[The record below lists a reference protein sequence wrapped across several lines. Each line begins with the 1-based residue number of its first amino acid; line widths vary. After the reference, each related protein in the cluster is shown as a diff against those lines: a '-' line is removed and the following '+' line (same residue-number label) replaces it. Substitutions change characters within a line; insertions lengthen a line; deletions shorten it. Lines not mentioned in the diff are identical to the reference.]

1 MAKYKIIKVP
11 KLRNGGSKRKLKT
24 QVPISNWD
32 SPVGPIN
39 NNPASV
45 ANLTNNN
52 QLVNQPD
59 LYNVDPVYQQEP
71 TLNENIDRLYNKVYA
86 PQLETEDG
94 LYETLQPE
102 DCPHGKVPYK
112 GECIDKFTVR
122 LLKIR
127 VDEANADE
135 LVEREMQL
143 VAIFQKIQEI
153 EQLKQEE
160 KSGQNQQNF
169 NVTWEQYTKD
179 ALKKGNKHK
188 KLEPIFSF
196 SEDMFN
202 QQIQPII
209 DQFEEYYF
217 EKGSDGKVN
226 FYPKH
231 VISGLIYDQGVRPNE
246 FKKYHG
252 LDSKQIQNEFGSLIA
267 VADHDYNNNV
277 SKELLKKIKSGM
289 SAEDARKELEK
300 EGWGTKKGVDQNFK
314 DVSELIDEQLN
325 SDVYFTD
332 DNGVMYKKDTKGN
345 IFQYTS
351 RNQWNNNNFS
361 VLNDNSNFK
370 NDYKNQFTWNFDW
383 KPVDK
388 SLFKTDDYGR
398 TTINNSDISI
408 FTTRFPNRKKQD
420 TEESILKNYETTIN
434 SYFNNEEK
442 EDNINNTQAN
452 YLGLNNLLFDKV
464 YGSNWSGSL
473 DTINPISDKV
483 TPEYAEAYNDAVNQM
498 NALTEIDMG
507 IDVNPANIKAYYDV
521 SNDPESV
528 RKQKAKILEEFNNKV
543 NKLKFKVEVTDVSL
557 GKLSGNRDI
566 GSYKD
571 LDKFVNQKKQTID
584 QEAKSYLQN
593 AFLNNILPTE
603 LNAQNTDE
611 YRGSNLVEQYGTF
624 ENFLG
629 SPEAQNFLQQYRAQ
643 PTYAQTLFG
652 ETYKN
657 QAINEYRD
665 KSKKEL
671 EDAKFLQNKFQ
682 NNLKTAWDNPYT
694 KLLKYTTG
702 YDVTKIPFVID
713 QLASFANQPKNTLEK
728 WTSGQLQDPMVGTMS
743 DQMTESEAD
752 AWTQAYGPGGRQLF
766 YNKSMEFQK
775 PIDQAINL
783 FDPFHW
789 AAQTGS
795 TAYQNYVKDNPE
807 INNEDV
813 ALNAFFAA
821 APYSKSLQAL
831 SGARLLPKLSKA
843 APIVSKLP
851 QYQIARN
858 LVTPGNALLTKFGV
872 DAFNLD
878 PDNPGFA
885 IEAGKNIYEGL
896 QTENEKQV
904 NENILPFGMGLMI
917 GRHGYKNLR
926 DARPLAPAPFKIDPT
941 VFDRMYYTP
950 KQPGTGLY
958 KYGMS
963 TGGELPKASLGKGVK
978 EKRFGK
984 EKERE
989 KENIIKAPELPLIF
1003 EPNPIIREAAPTV
1016 EPQLV
1021 FPNTRS
1027 TEVLGTPTQGQQLS
1041 IGFPEE
1047 YKTETGEPTNID
1059 AFIYE
1064 TVTPPTGLNLNVTAN
1079 PQSPLYKAINPK
1091 TGKIN
1096 FEQALS
1102 ILRKTA
1108 GGDEVIESLFNNPDL
1123 WQGLDSNVLHMDAKE
1138 LLKSVQQAIPAL
1150 NKTEVPFAFEEG
1162 SLFGKDIFD
1171 PETGDYREAP
1181 NSTYNLRNIY
1191 SDPFRKLWSK
1201 YQQGDNRLN
1210 ANVVNAIDKYA
1221 TDLDIGKRNLVAYID
1236 SSNKTIEKVK
1246 SALEKGESTITS
1258 DSGVSQYVD
1267 AEYLKE
1273 LEQNLEDNL
1282 DIFNKKQEAYL
1293 ANKDTFADFQLT
1305 NPRTIQFSNVDQFGY
1320 GSKEHGNANDTLAHA
1335 HVYENAYQP
1344 NALYVSQ
1351 IQSDAAEQFSKMK
1364 RRYRKDGSEEFDLEG
1379 YLPEFE
1385 QHSTGTYFSPN
1396 VQFKPGYHMEQ
1407 ITGEAAD
1414 VIKRNL
1420 QQKRVLMTNKK
1431 STEKRLIQEMLQYA
1445 AEQGKKYL
1453 YIPTPKLSKRIQ
1465 GNDKAAGIYNYYKKH
1480 YTKLF
1485 GESGVLPETDQF
1497 GNEWLRLEVPES
1509 YIKGEGIIEA
1519 YKEGGYK
1526 SSKRWPQRSGRLGL
1540 KRFVEKEPL
1549 RDIIE
1554 KDFGFLHEQKY
1565 CLPFNVPDN
1574 AFSSN
1579 KSFVKP
1585 EANSL
1590 IFKDAKGIDLNT
1602 DISKAIDSAV
1612 NSAVDY
1618 GKSEPG
1624 QATYDLLADQ
1634 SLFGKDQKAF
1644 PYIYP
1649 GEYIRGM
1656 GNVEYQPYSEGWWAQ
1671 HDMKTALEQPQWVPG
1686 KEDFFTDQ
1694 EIVDL
1699 VNQQKDY
1706 YESLA
1711 AFDEMHPESP
1721 GMEIMRALSGDTSR
1735 DELFA
1740 NLFPNASIP
1749 NFRSKILSPEQ
1760 TAALNR
1766 IELQNRSFQNKAG
1779 LSNPSLKTLG
1789 VGQDILPKQYNDLLT
1804 FYKGSNWLK
1813 TAPAKDVVME
1823 MRGLPELKGV
1833 DIKNASPLQLETW
1846 RDKIVK
1852 KMEKRAI
1859 ERWKKDRGDK
1869 LTGLD
1874 AYNKMLNQSGSRNQN
1889 GGYVSTKLTKKEIDK
1904 YIKGGY
1910 IIEDE

>member
-71 TLNENIDRLYNKVYA
+71 TYNENIDRLYNKVYA

-102 DCPHGKVPYK
+102 DCPPGKVPYK
-112 GECIDKFTVR
+112 GECIDEFTVR

-135 LVEREMQL
+135 R

-169 NVTWEQYTKD
+169 NVKWEQYTKD

-188 KLEPIFSF
+188 KLEPIFSY
-196 SEDMFN
+196 SEDVFN

-226 FYPKH
+226 FYPRP
-231 VISGLIYDQGVRPNE
+231 VILGLIYDQGVRPNE

-252 LDSKQIQNEFGSLIA
+252 LDSKQIQNEFGSFIA
-267 VADHDYNNNV
+267 MADNDYNKNV

-314 DVSELIDEQLN
+314 DVSELIDKQLN
-325 SDVYFTD
+325 ADVYFTD

-351 RNQWNNNNFS
+351 RNQWNNDNFS

-398 TTINNSDISI
+398 ATINNSDISI

-434 SYFNNEEK
+434 SYFNNVEK

-464 YGSNWSGSL
+464 SGSNWSGSL
-473 DTINPISDKV
+473 DPINPISDKV
-483 TPEYAEAYNDAVNQM
+483 TPEYAEAYNDAVKQM

-528 RKQKAKILEEFNNKV
+528 QKQKAKILEEFNNKV
-543 NKLKFKVEVTDVSL
+543 NKLKFKVEGTDISL

-566 GSYKD
+566 TSYKD
-571 LDKFVNQKKQTID
+571 PDKFLNQKKQTID
-584 QEAKSYLQN
+584 QEAKTYLQN

-603 LNAQNTDE
+603 VNAQNTDE

-643 PTYAQTLFG
+643 PSYAQTLFG

-665 KSKKEL
+665 KAKKEL

-682 NNLKTAWDNPYT
+682 NNMNPVYFG
-694 KLLKYTTG
+694 L
-702 YDVTKIPFVID
+702 D
-713 QLASFANQPKNTLEK
+713 QLGSFVNQPKNTLEK
-728 WTSGQLQDPMVGTMS
+728 WTSGQWQDPVVGTMT

-752 AWTQAYGPGGRQLF
+752 AWTQAFGPGGRQLF

-783 FDPFHW
+783 FSPFHW

-795 TAYQNYVKDNPE
+795 TAYQNYVNDNPE
-807 INNEDV
+807 INTGDV

-821 APYSKSLQAL
+821 APYSKTLQAL

-858 LVTPGNALLTKFGV
+858 LATPGNALLTKFGV
-872 DAFNLD
+872 DAFNLN

-896 QTENEKQV
+896 QTGNEKQV
-904 NENILPFGMGLMI
+904 NENILPLGMGLMI
-917 GRHGYKNLR
+917 GKHGYKNLR
-926 DARPLAPAPFKIDPT
+926 DARYYLKPFKMDPT
-941 VFDRMYYTP
+941 VVDRMYYN
-950 KQPGTGLY
+950 KGL
-958 KYGMS
+958 KS
-963 TGGELPKASLGKGVK
+963 GGELPKASLGKGVK

-1021 FPNTRS
+1021 FPNTQS
-1027 TEVLGTPTQGQQLS
+1027 TEVLGKPTQGQQLS
-1041 IGFPEE
+1041 MGFPEE
-1047 YKTETGEPTNID
+1047 YKTMTGEPTNID

-1138 LLKSVQQAIPAL
+1138 LLGSVQQAIPAL

-1171 PETGDYREAP
+1171 PEIGDYREAP
-1181 NSTYNLRNIY
+1181 NSTYGLNFIY
-1191 SDPFRKLWSK
+1191 PDPFRKLWSK
-1201 YQQGDNRLN
+1201 YQQGDNRMN
-1210 ANVVNAIDKYA
+1210 ANVVHAIDKYA
-1221 TDLDIGKRNLVAYID
+1221 TGLDLLKRNLIY
-1236 SSNKTIEKVK
+1236 SSNEKIEKVK
-1246 SALEKGESTITS
+1246 SALEKGESTITTN
-1258 DSGVSQYVD
+1258 SGVSKYVD

-1273 LEQNLEDNL
+1273 LEQSFENNLA
-1282 DIFNKKQEAYL
+1282 IINKKQEAYL

-1320 GSKEHGNANDTLAHA
+1320 GSKEHGNANDTLAHV

-1344 NALYVSQ
+1344 DALYASG

-1379 YLPEFE
+1379 YLQEFE
-1385 QHSTGTYFSPN
+1385 QHSTGNYFSPN
-1396 VQFKPGYHMEQ
+1396 VQFKPGSHMEQ
-1407 ITGEAAD
+1407 FAGEAAD

-1445 AEQGKKYL
+1445 ADQGKKYL
-1453 YIPTPKLSKRIQ
+1453 YIPTAELSTRIQ
-1465 GNDKAAGIYNYYKKH
+1465 GNDKASGIYNDYKKH
-1480 YTKLF
+1480 YIKLF
-1485 GESGVLPETDQF
+1485 GKSGAVPETDQF

-1509 YIKGEGIIEA
+1509 YSKGEGIIEA
-1519 YKEGGYK
+1519 YKEGGY
-1526 SSKRWPQRSGRLGL
+1526 
-1540 KRFVEKEPL
+1540 
-1549 RDIIE
+1549 
-1554 KDFGFLHEQKY
+1554 
-1565 CLPFNVPDN
+1565 
-1574 AFSSN
+1574 
-1579 KSFVKP
+1579 
-1585 EANSL
+1585 
-1590 IFKDAKGIDLNT
+1590 
-1602 DISKAIDSAV
+1602 
-1612 NSAVDY
+1612 
-1618 GKSEPG
+1618 
-1624 QATYDLLADQ
+1624 
-1634 SLFGKDQKAF
+1634 
-1644 PYIYP
+1644 
-1649 GEYIRGM
+1649 
-1656 GNVEYQPYSEGWWAQ
+1656 
-1671 HDMKTALEQPQWVPG
+1671 
-1686 KEDFFTDQ
+1686 
-1694 EIVDL
+1694 
-1699 VNQQKDY
+1699 
-1706 YESLA
+1706 
-1711 AFDEMHPESP
+1711 
-1721 GMEIMRALSGDTSR
+1721 
-1735 DELFA
+1735 
-1740 NLFPNASIP
+1740 
-1749 NFRSKILSPEQ
+1749 
-1760 TAALNR
+1760 
-1766 IELQNRSFQNKAG
+1766 
-1779 LSNPSLKTLG
+1779 
-1789 VGQDILPKQYNDLLT
+1789 
-1804 FYKGSNWLK
+1804 
-1813 TAPAKDVVME
+1813 
-1823 MRGLPELKGV
+1823 
-1833 DIKNASPLQLETW
+1833 
-1846 RDKIVK
+1846 
-1852 KMEKRAI
+1852 
-1859 ERWKKDRGDK
+1859 
-1869 LTGLD
+1869 
-1874 AYNKMLNQSGSRNQN
+1874 
-1889 GGYVSTKLTKKEIDK
+1889 VSTKLTQKEIDK

>member
-71 TLNENIDRLYNKVYA
+71 TYNENIDRLYNKVYA

-102 DCPHGKVPYK
+102 DCPPGKVPYK
-112 GECIDKFTVR
+112 GECIDEFTVR

-135 LVEREMQL
+135 R

-169 NVTWEQYTKD
+169 NVKWEQYTKD

-188 KLEPIFSF
+188 KLEPIFSY
-196 SEDMFN
+196 SEDVFN

-226 FYPKH
+226 FYPRP
-231 VISGLIYDQGVRPNE
+231 VILGLIYDQGVRPNE

-252 LDSKQIQNEFGSLIA
+252 LDSKQIQNEFGSFIA
-267 VADHDYNNNV
+267 MADNDYNKNV

-314 DVSELIDEQLN
+314 DVSELIDKQLN
-325 SDVYFTD
+325 ADVYFTD

-351 RNQWNNNNFS
+351 RNQWNNDNFS

-398 TTINNSDISI
+398 ATINNSDISI

-434 SYFNNEEK
+434 SYFNNVEK

-464 YGSNWSGSL
+464 SGSNWSGSL
-473 DTINPISDKV
+473 DPINPISDKV
-483 TPEYAEAYNDAVNQM
+483 TPEYAEAYNDAVKQM

-528 RKQKAKILEEFNNKV
+528 QKQKAKILEEFNNKV
-543 NKLKFKVEVTDVSL
+543 NKLKFKVEGTDISL

-566 GSYKD
+566 TSYKD
-571 LDKFVNQKKQTID
+571 PDKFLNQKKQTID
-584 QEAKSYLQN
+584 QEAKTYLQN

-603 LNAQNTDE
+603 VNAQNTDE

-643 PTYAQTLFG
+643 PSYAQTLFG

-665 KSKKEL
+665 KAKKEL

-682 NNLKTAWDNPYT
+682 NNLKTVWDNPYT

-702 YDVTKIPFVID
+702 FDVTKMPFVMD
-713 QLASFANQPKNTLEK
+713 QAMAFVNQPLNTLQK
-728 WTSGQLQDPMVGTMS
+728 WTSGEWQDPMVSTMT
-743 DQMTESEAD
+743 DQATPMEAD
-752 AWTQAYGPGGRQLF
+752 TWAQAYGPGGRQLF
-766 YNKSMEFQK
+766 YDKAQELQDPLN
-775 PIDQAINL
+775 QATRFFL
-783 FDPFHW
+783 PTTW

-795 TAYQNYVKDNPE
+795 SAYQNYVNDNPD
-807 INNEDV
+807 IDSGDV
-813 ALNAFFAA
+813 ALNAFFAV
-821 APYSKSLQAL
+821 APYSKTLQAL

-843 APIVSKLP
+843 APILSKFP
-851 QYQIARN
+851 TYEVARN
-858 LVTPGNALLTKFGV
+858 LATPGNALLTKFGI

-878 PDNPGFA
+878 PNNPGFA
-885 IEAGKNIYEGL
+885 IEAGKNIYKGL
-896 QTENEKQV
+896 QTGNEKQV

-917 GRHGYKNLR
+917 GKHGYRNLR

-950 KQPGTGLY
+950 KQPETGLY

-1021 FPNTRS
+1021 FPNTQS
-1027 TEVLGTPTQGQQLS
+1027 TEVLGKPTQGQQLS
-1041 IGFPEE
+1041 MGFPEE
-1047 YKTETGEPTNID
+1047 YKTMTGEPTNID

-1138 LLKSVQQAIPAL
+1138 LLGSVQQAIPAL

-1171 PETGDYREAP
+1171 PEIGDYREAP
-1181 NSTYNLRNIY
+1181 NSTYGLNFIY
-1191 SDPFRKLWSK
+1191 PDPFRKLWSK
-1201 YQQGDNRLN
+1201 YQQGDNRMN
-1210 ANVVNAIDKYA
+1210 ANVVHAIDKYA
-1221 TDLDIGKRNLVAYID
+1221 TGLDLLKRNLIY
-1236 SSNKTIEKVK
+1236 SSNEKIEKVK
-1246 SALEKGESTITS
+1246 SALEKGESTITTN
-1258 DSGVSQYVD
+1258 SGVSKYVD

-1273 LEQNLEDNL
+1273 LEQSFENNLA
-1282 DIFNKKQEAYL
+1282 IINKKQEAYL

-1320 GSKEHGNANDTLAHA
+1320 GSKEHGNANDTLAHV

-1344 NALYVSQ
+1344 DALYASG

-1379 YLPEFE
+1379 YLQEFE
-1385 QHSTGTYFSPN
+1385 QHSTGNYFSPN
-1396 VQFKPGYHMEQ
+1396 VQFKPGSHMEQ
-1407 ITGEAAD
+1407 FAGEAAD

-1445 AEQGKKYL
+1445 ADQGKKYL
-1453 YIPTPKLSKRIQ
+1453 YIPTAELSTRIQ
-1465 GNDKAAGIYNYYKKH
+1465 GNDKASGIYNDYKKH
-1480 YTKLF
+1480 YIKLF
-1485 GESGVLPETDQF
+1485 GKSGAVPETDQF

-1509 YIKGEGIIEA
+1509 YSKGEGIIEA
-1519 YKEGGYK
+1519 YKEGGY
-1526 SSKRWPQRSGRLGL
+1526 
-1540 KRFVEKEPL
+1540 
-1549 RDIIE
+1549 
-1554 KDFGFLHEQKY
+1554 
-1565 CLPFNVPDN
+1565 
-1574 AFSSN
+1574 
-1579 KSFVKP
+1579 
-1585 EANSL
+1585 
-1590 IFKDAKGIDLNT
+1590 
-1602 DISKAIDSAV
+1602 
-1612 NSAVDY
+1612 
-1618 GKSEPG
+1618 
-1624 QATYDLLADQ
+1624 
-1634 SLFGKDQKAF
+1634 
-1644 PYIYP
+1644 
-1649 GEYIRGM
+1649 
-1656 GNVEYQPYSEGWWAQ
+1656 
-1671 HDMKTALEQPQWVPG
+1671 
-1686 KEDFFTDQ
+1686 
-1694 EIVDL
+1694 
-1699 VNQQKDY
+1699 
-1706 YESLA
+1706 
-1711 AFDEMHPESP
+1711 
-1721 GMEIMRALSGDTSR
+1721 
-1735 DELFA
+1735 
-1740 NLFPNASIP
+1740 
-1749 NFRSKILSPEQ
+1749 
-1760 TAALNR
+1760 
-1766 IELQNRSFQNKAG
+1766 
-1779 LSNPSLKTLG
+1779 
-1789 VGQDILPKQYNDLLT
+1789 
-1804 FYKGSNWLK
+1804 
-1813 TAPAKDVVME
+1813 
-1823 MRGLPELKGV
+1823 
-1833 DIKNASPLQLETW
+1833 
-1846 RDKIVK
+1846 
-1852 KMEKRAI
+1852 
-1859 ERWKKDRGDK
+1859 
-1869 LTGLD
+1869 
-1874 AYNKMLNQSGSRNQN
+1874 
-1889 GGYVSTKLTKKEIDK
+1889 VSTKLTQKEIDK